1 MLHDPIADFLTRI
14 RNALGQHHRYVDVPL
29 SKKKVQ
35 IAKVLQEQGFI
46 DSVIVND
53 EKRLMRVLL
62 KYAANRK
69 PVVNGLKRVSSPGI
83 RRYIGYQNI
92 PKILGGL
99 GIAILSTNKGILEGE
114 NAREQ
119 KLGGELLCYIW

>member
-14 RNALGQHHRYVDVPL
+14 RNALQQHHRYVDIPL
-29 SKKKVQ
+29 SKKKVN

-46 DSVIVND
+46 ENVIVNED
-53 EKRLMRVLL
+53 KKLVRVLL
-62 KYAANRK
+62 KYSSNRR
-69 PVVNGLKRVSSPGI
+69 PVVNGLKRVSKPGI
-83 RRYIGYQNI
+83 RRYIGHQNI

-114 NAREQ
+114 KAREQ